1 MSAESI
7 AEQIEIIVANVCPGA
22 TDPAGCESG
31 IRENWEAIGN
41 YILHISTIY
50 TFGEPGTKI

>member
-1 MSAESI
+1 MQAYLMSAESI

-41 YILHISTIY
+41 
-50 TFGEPGTKI
+50 